1 MGLLSGHAHFLL
13 YFHIVSIS
21 IKFSI
26 SISLVSFSSYF
37 FLLSHT
43 AGSQPQDP
51 SFKRLMVSL
60 LSDSVLIDANDSPF

>member
-1 MGLLSGHAHFLL
+1 MGLVSGHAHFLL

-21 IKFSI
+21 IEFSI

-37 FLLSHT
+37 FSLSHT

-51 SFKRLMVSL
+51 SFKRLMLSL
-60 LSDSVLIDANDSPF
+60 LSDSVLIDADDSPF